1 MQRSQPLLKHYKWYR
16 VKGRDMPKIPGVNME
31 RAYKGLYH
39 GKHTGWGT
47 KTCFSA
53 KKSRRSWKPNVALPA
68 AKLKEVVNSSSFSS
82 MKKAANCNKSD
93 LKEIRNPKE
102 GDFLRKGVVGD
113 WRNMFTPEQINQYR
127 AVYDREGPRHL
138 PRCFPRL

>member
-1 MQRSQPLLKHYKWYR
+1 
-16 VKGRDMPKIPGVNME
+16 
-31 RAYKGLYH
+31 
-39 GKHTGWGT
+39 
-47 KTCFSA
+47 
-53 KKSRRSWKPNVALPA
+53 
-68 AKLKEVVNSSSFSS
+68 

-127 AVYDREGPRHL
+127 AVYDARVPGIFRAAFQDYEQWLAGTMRNGSSSCL
-138 PRCFPRL
+138 PDCDSSSASRLAFCSCSSSFSSSCSSSSSCSPPSPAR